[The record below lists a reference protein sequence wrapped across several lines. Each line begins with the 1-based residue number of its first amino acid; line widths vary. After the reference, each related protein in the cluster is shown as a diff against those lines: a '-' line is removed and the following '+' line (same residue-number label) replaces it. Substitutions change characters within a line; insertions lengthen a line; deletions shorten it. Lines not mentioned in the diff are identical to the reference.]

1 MQFLDWKKLT
11 LLLIFFACSKGAL
24 QLAMPLTP
32 RLYEKPVVDRYFDDA
47 YLTKAA
53 HYKDARVAASRVTI
67 PADIVISLFFLF
79 AGPLRY
85 LARRLNASKIKP
97 VVQAILIVCAMLLF
111 ESVLMLPFT
120 YKLHYLLERDF
131 GFSNETPSMFL
142 IDYCKGLAI
151 GIVFTIILTA
161 IFTALYRRFV
171 RGWIYFVGLAFS
183 VVAIFTAYA
192 MPLFIEPLFFD
203 YKPLPA
209 GTLRT
214 KIEQLAKIEGI
225 RLDNIYEM
233 RASEKTNRTNAYVTG
248 LWGTHRVVL
257 FDTLLKKFN
266 DDEILSVVGHE
277 FGHSVFNHV
286 AIGLAFEIASIWI
299 ILLVARFLMQWLL
312 RIYPDPLAERNI
324 GALIPI
330 FLLGVSLAS
339 FFINPFAAYAS
350 RHFEAAADY
359 YALEKTRNAAAA
371 MSTEVKL
378 AKDNLSDPNP
388 RKLSYFWYAGHP
400 DTISRIRM
408 AENFKRRH

>member
-1 MQFLDWKKLT
+1 MQFLNWKKLT
-11 LLLIFFACSKGAL
+11 LLLICFACSKGAL

-32 RLYEKPVVDRYFDDA
+32 RLYEKQVVDRYFDDG
-47 YLTKAA
+47 YLAKAA
-53 HYKDARVAASRVTI
+53 HYKEARNAASRVTI
-67 PADIVISLFFLF
+67 PADIVVTLLFLF
-79 AGPLRY
+79 AGPLRL

-111 ESVLMLPFT
+111 ESILMLPFT
-120 YKLHYLLERDF
+120 YKFHYLLEREF
-131 GFSNETPSMFL
+131 GFSNETSAMFL
-142 IDYCKGLAI
+142 ADYFKGIAI
-151 GIVFTIILTA
+151 GLGFAVILAA
-161 IFTALYRRFV
+161 IFTALYRRFT
-171 RGWIYFVGLAFS
+171 RGWIYFVGMAFS
-183 VVAIFTAYA
+183 VFTIFTVYV
-192 MPLFIEPLFFD
+192 MPIVIEPLFFD

-214 KIEQLAKIEGI
+214 KIEELAKTENI

-266 DDEILSVVGHE
+266 DDEIISVVGHE
-277 FGHSVFNHV
+277 FGHSVLNHV
-286 AIGLAFEIASIWI
+286 AIGLALDIASIWI
-299 ILLVARFLMQWLL
+299 ILFVARFLIIWLV

-330 FLLGVSLAS
+330 FLLGISLAS
-339 FFINPFAAYAS
+339 FFINPIAAYAS

-359 YALEKTRNAAAA
+359 YALEKTHNRGAAV
-371 MSTEVKL
+371 STEVKL

-388 RKLSYFWYAGHP
+388 HKLSYFWYAGHP

-408 AENFKRRH
+408 AENFKQSR